1 MTVSASAAGGRGWLP
16 LGRGWLPLY
25 LRSRRVPLA
34 VAVSVG
40 AVAAVSAAWV
50 GVTDQ
55 PRVHQSLA
63 VLTVALAA
71 APVIPTLAGDD
82 AALEK
87 TAALRWP
94 PRRALHLLTAAAVV
108 AGVLVAARLAG
119 TDFGPAGQ
127 IARNSAGLV
136 GLLGL
141 GTALAGTSWSW
152 QAPFS
157 WAAAQ
162 CFVPLPD
169 GPPWRQALL
178 WMVQPPESR
187 TAAVTAGALLLAG
200 LLGYA
205 ARVGPPPSAA
215 ETAMGQ

>member
-1 MTVSASAAGGRGWLP
+1 MTASPPAAGGRGWLP
-16 LGRGWLPLY
+16 LRQGWLPLY

-40 AVAAVSAAWV
+40 AVAVVSATWA

-55 PRVHQSLA
+55 SRVHQSLA
-63 VLTVALAA
+63 ALTVALAA
-71 APVIPTLAGDD
+71 APIIPTLAGDD
-82 AALEK
+82 AALEQ

-94 PRRALHLLTAAAVV
+94 PRRALHLLTGAAVV
-108 AGVLVAARLAG
+108 AGILVAARLGG
-119 TDFGPAGQ
+119 TDFGPAGLV
-127 IARNSAGLV
+127 ARNTAGLV

-157 WAAAQ
+157 WVAAQ

-169 GPPWRQALL
+169 GPVWRQALL
-178 WMVQPPESR
+178 WMVQPPENR

-205 ARVGPPPSAA
+205 ARVGPPTSAA
-215 ETAMGQ
+215 ETAMAQ